1 MAKKQWG
8 DPVITLRIPAWQI
21 AGLKRVAA
29 DTNSTVSALIREQID
44 TLLYVNGITDGKT
57 APTLDGQISS
67 KDLGV

>member
-44 TLLYVNGITDGKT
+44 TLLYVNGITEGKNE
-57 APTLDGQISS
+57 PILDGQVSV
-67 KDLGV
+67 KDLNV

>member
-8 DPVITLRIPAWQI
+8 DPVITLRIPSWQI

-57 APTLDGQISS
+57 VQTLDGQVST